1 MELDR
6 GCLPVRVAMSPQW
19 NSYVAP
25 HEVGDELMAA
35 YRAAV
40 SKRMQQLCFSGRWP
54 TPQEISDAATPD
66 LRTILMVLLE
76 TRTWEQYSS
85 VSSSMI
91 NGGQYQASGQV
102 MVHGE
107 HPVTVTADRTYL
119 RSINVRSDWAA
130 TAHPDKIGDEILR
143 CAEKIGSMRPKFT
156 ARGDYSRYA
165 DADLEYQ
172 LDRHRLRLLD
182 ERMG

>member
-1 MELDR
+1 
-6 GCLPVRVAMSPQW
+6 MSPRW

-54 TPQEISDAATPD
+54 TPQEISEAATPD
-66 LRTILMVLLE
+66 LRTILMVLFE

-107 HPVTVTADRTYL
+107 HPVTVTADCTYL